1 MNLFKKIS
9 LAILLAGVA
18 TLTAC
23 SSEEGLTGDFTIS
36 EESITFTQLGEYKDV
51 DCLVGDTEV
60 NDVTITSNTDG
71 IVDIVGTV
79 IIAKAN
85 GTTTLEFTYEDET
98 EYCVVKV
105 SSSFSLS
112 VDCESVINLKSE
124 DTLTVNA
131 TVTYPNTYYTD
142 LGVKYTSDN
151 EEVAT
156 ITDEGVITAVSKGVA
171 TITVTSVVEITTD
184 SSTGM
189 SSTEIKTA
197 PASSTITIIVDNE
210 FNNEDFS
217 ELTGVY
223 SATYDFEGK
232 DSSETELTWVRA
244 SVTLTLNEDGT
255 FVQEVLN
262 AKRANYDDGFQHVYN
277 KAEQIAFEEDGKSFG
292 YLSPSVMGAFKES
305 GSIAI
310 LNGELFLVYKG
321 NMYNLGVVEDNQWAN
336 TEYTLI
342 VNMIPFH
349 SDMNLVLEKQ

>member
-105 SSSFSLS
+105 SSAFSLS
-112 VDCESVINLKSE
+112 VDCESVINLESE

-142 LGVKYTSDN
+142 LGVKYTTDN
-151 EEVAT
+151 TEVAT
-156 ITDEGVITAVSKGVA
+156 ITDEGVITAVSQGVA
-171 TITVTSVVEITTD
+171 IITVASVVEITT

-189 SSTEIKTA
+189 SGTVVNTA
-197 PASSTITIIVDNE
+197 AASSTITIIVDNE

-232 DSSETELTWVRA
+232 DSTTTELTWVRA

-262 AKRANYDDGFQHVYN
+262 AKRATYDKGDTHVYN

-305 GSIAI
+305 GSIAV
-310 LNGELFLVYKG
+310 LNEELFLVYKG
-321 NMYNLGVVEDNQWAN
+321 NMYNLGLVADNQWAN

-342 VNMIPFH
+342 VNMVAFH